1 MKIEQQVCTLEQAK
15 KLVALGVTA
24 EPLYWHVIDID
35 PLTPMDIIQKW
46 QHSNFD
52 QCEKYPAYTVA
63 ELGVMLP
70 DGKTIDPEYT
80 QIATCRSYSDSS
92 LYVCFCER
100 VIGDNEPTIEQF
112 GDTEA
117 EARAAM
123 LIYLLGNHLTTP
135 EEVNQ
140 RLNK

>member
-15 KLVALGVTA
+15 KLMALGVTA

-52 QCEKYPAYTVA
+52 QCEKYPAYNVS

-70 DGKTIDPEYT
+70 NYYESHKGAMDDTWYCGMLEGGDGEYFAIEKTE
-80 QIATCRSYSDSS
+80 S
-92 LYVCFCER
+92 
-100 VIGDNEPTIEQF
+100 
-112 GDTEA
+112 

-123 LIYLLGNHLTTP
+123 LIYLLENNLTTP

-140 RLNK
+140 RLNN